1 MEGDE
6 NPEAVEGLKP
16 FLGRLQ
22 LGDRMRSANE
32 WCEQQG
38 AGFLEE
44 VASNIKDLAE
54 HLQLSPKLAAAVAK
68 GASDALQATLPA
80 AVAGV
85 SREATEATTEAGES
99 RESSAS
105 GGEGRFTSAPQLRP
119 APLPE
124 GGLSFRSISE
134 FTPEPCLP
142 RIAEDCGSQMVVRR
156 TGIKKVLTVQ
166 GNLTTFQNSPRVEGA
181 EVRGGAS
188 SVDEDSPAG
197 LCAERRTTSCC
208 TLQLQGPL
216 SGLMATIPVKDRTLS
231 ISEVNRTAAHMSG
244 SGVKRAD
251 SMALRGSV
259 HSSDSE
265 DDLPLQKT
273 QTKRDPKGLQ
283 RMDTV
288 GNVSEMGTCRGR
300 LKQKIGADDGVR
312 TVSLDEGQTGKVFA
326 LEIGGARIAV
336 FKPLEGEGFSRR
348 GIPAGQGVVREEAVY
363 LVDRFAGSRAGVPVT
378 SRASIHVTDQEHLM
392 EGSLQVFVANVID
405 YIENLSVPRDLAK
418 SREFVSSEDAEAL
431 ALLDIR
437 VLNTDRHGANLLVL
451 RNDKPHGLGPIDHG
465 CCLPPWWALGEAN
478 FEAWLEWP
486 HLKQQPCEATK
497 ETMKTAISKMGPLL
511 EKLKEVGLD
520 DASVLTLRICTLLAE
535 VGILERNLPLRTIA
549 GAVIR
554 EDYSELSWLEERVL
568 ECAMSSGASC
578 RKEPNN
584 RGDNEI
590 VVDENGAGLQV
601 DDFLQALRARFLTD
615 AFPLGD
621 D

>member
-1 MEGDE
+1 
-6 NPEAVEGLKP
+6 
-16 FLGRLQ
+16 
-22 LGDRMRSANE
+22 MRSANE
-32 WCEQQG
+32 WCEEQG

-44 VASNIKDLAE
+44 VALNIKDLAE
-54 HLQLSPKLAAAVAK
+54 HLQLSPTHAAAVAK
-68 GASDALQATLPA
+68 GAPDALQATLPA

-85 SREATEATTEAGES
+85 SREATATTQAGQS
-99 RESSAS
+99 QESSQSSAA
-105 GGEGRFTSAPQLRP
+105 SAPQLRP

-134 FTPEPCLP
+134 LTPETCLP
-142 RIAEDCGSQMVVRR
+142 RIAEGCASQMVVRR

-166 GNLTTFQNSPRVEGA
+166 GNLTTFQNSPRVENA
-181 EVRGGAS
+181 EVGGAANS

-216 SGLMATIPVKDRTLS
+216 SGLMASIPVKDRTLS

-244 SGVKRAD
+244 SGVKRVD
-251 SMALRGSV
+251 STVLRGSV
-259 HSSDSE
+259 QSSDSE
-265 DDLPLQKT
+265 DDLPPQKT

-288 GNVSEMGTCRGR
+288 GNVSEMGTNRGR
-300 LKQKIGADDGVR
+300 LKQKVGSDDGVK
-312 TVSLDEGQTGKVFA
+312 TVNLDEGQTGKVFA
-326 LEIGGARIAV
+326 LEIGGERIAV
-336 FKPLEGEGFSRR
+336 FKPIEGEGFSRR

-378 SRASIHVTDQEHLM
+378 SRASIHVTDEEHLM
-392 EGSLQVFVANVID
+392 EGSVQVFVANVID

-497 ETMKTAISKMGPLL
+497 ETMKTVISKMGPLL

-520 DASVLTLRICTLLAE
+520 DASILTLRICTLLAE

-568 ECAMSSGASC
+568 ECATSSGASC
-578 RKEPNN
+578 RKELSN

-615 AFPLGD
+615 DFPLGD